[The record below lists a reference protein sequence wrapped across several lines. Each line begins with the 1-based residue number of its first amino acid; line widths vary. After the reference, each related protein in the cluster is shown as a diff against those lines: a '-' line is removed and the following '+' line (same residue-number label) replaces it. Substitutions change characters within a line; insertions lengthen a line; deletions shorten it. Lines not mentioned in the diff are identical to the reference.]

1 MMMPKAPAY
10 TITPN
15 GLDIYEQ
22 ITFDEWLDCGQHLWE
37 VRRRIQWCIGD
48 WLEFGERKWG
58 EKYAQAV
65 SVTEYHPQTLKNL
78 AAVSRSFPDKKYRG
92 QYHLSHSHFAAV
104 AAKDIPADKKAE
116 FLQAAVDNG
125 MSREDVRAAVRSW
138 RGEPEEARSWSV
150 SMKVT
155 QREIT
160 VVLPPYLVGQ
170 TVVLTAK
177 AVNNGE

>member
-1 MMMPKAPAY
+1 
-10 TITPN
+10 
-15 GLDIYEQ
+15 
-22 ITFDEWLDCGQHLWE
+22 
-37 VRRRIQWCIGD
+37 
-48 WLEFGERKWG
+48 
-58 EKYAQAV
+58 
-65 SVTEYHPQTLKNL
+65 
-78 AAVSRSFPDKKYRG
+78 
-92 QYHLSHSHFAAV
+92 
-104 AAKDIPADKKAE
+104 
-116 FLQAAVDNG
+116 